1 MNIGFDNRQV
11 PGIPHN
17 KMFVE
22 VKENTVIIY
31 KSGNRVEFTEKEIK
45 KLKKMLDNLPQR

>member
-1 MNIGFDNRQV
+1 MRIGYDDRQT

-17 KMFVE
+17 KMFIE
-22 VKENTVIIY
+22 LKENTVVIY

-45 KLKKMLDNLPQR
+45 KLKKLLTSTNQK